1 MLKIAVCDDNQEELS
16 HIPALLEAYQKERG
30 TSLSYKP
37 FLSSVELASTAQSGG
52 YSLYLLDAIMPA
64 LDGIGLAKE
73 IRSFDKAASIIF
85 LTSSPEFAVESY
97 TVKAAN
103 YLIKP
108 IDKAAFFAALD
119 DILSQHANVLE
130 KSIIVK
136 SELGV
141 RKVPL
146 SSLLYVE
153 ARGRS
158 VIYCLQNGEQLT
170 CISRFATVCSELLK
184 NPEFIQTHRSYLVN
198 MNHISSINA
207 EGIELQNQKL
217 VPLAQRRLAE
227 IREHYLAFQM
237 EEVQL

>member
-16 HIPALLEAYQKERG
+16 HITALLEAYQKERG

-108 IDKAAFFAALD
+108 IDKAAFFVNVETSVFKRTVESFSCEGRAED
-119 DILSQHANVLE
+119 NMFGICCDINKTTGACRIRAKFCCVNISVRINFACAHVGYVYT
-130 KSIIVK
+130 STVVIVK
-136 SELGV
+136 LIVMS
-141 RKVPL
+141 
-146 SSLLYVE
+146 
-153 ARGRS
+153 
-158 VIYCLQNGEQLT
+158 Q
-170 CISRFATVCSELLK
+170 
-184 NPEFIQTHRSYLVN
+184 
-198 MNHISSINA
+198 
-207 EGIELQNQKL
+207 
-217 VPLAQRRLAE
+217 
-227 IREHYLAFQM
+227 
-237 EEVQL
+237 